1 MELPERGLDDGVVSG
16 TGPFVTSEIVLA
28 PDGTEHRWKSRRHR
42 KQSPAR
48 RHGAVGGHEIGVVAA
63 ARA

>member
-1 MELPERGLDDGVVSG
+1 MVSSAG
-16 TGPFVTSEIVLA
+16 PGPFVTSEIVLA